1 MHHFNYAGVEWTC
14 TRLEL
19 NNWIIPTLVFFLC
32 NKRQRPA
39 VFLKFENRYESI
51 KIWFTFPIFFLFFQ
65 NIHILFLLDIY
76 FIINPLTID
85 LSYCFHQHVS
95 NHFNPYFHKLNF
107 SKKKKKYFSTR
118 FHRRSIER
126 EFYFESSWTFEQRS
140 NFLNLKMAR
149 MFEMSLKRMGRGR
162 VTIGAK

>member
-107 SKKKKKYFSTR
+107 SKKKKKKKNISR
-118 FHRRSIER
+118 HDPIEDRSKGNSISNRREL
-126 EFYFESSWTFEQRS
+126 SSKDRTF
-140 NFLNLKMAR
+140 
-149 MFEMSLKRMGRGR
+149 
-162 VTIGAK
+162 